1 MAEKTSIQLSELLKN
16 CYGTERQQKEGSCWF
31 DSTLEIMLN
40 ADLIGEIV
48 RANVFDY
55 GLHKDKVVPYRVKSE
70 IINKDGRLNIECFIL
85 YIILNYILFNME
97 ITNNIDFIVFQGDK
111 YEIKRKDEL
120 DMCEQNLEIFLAKTK
135 RILKDILQPNKKIK
149 KASLEKFYSSDKLTD
164 DDYGGFQYCI
174 YQLFF
179 NNISV
184 LNEFINIKIYN
195 GTSKFPE
202 AKDLFKK
209 SVFLA
214 ASLSFSEHATSVI
227 RCQDIIFYY
236 DNNAPIDILTKKR
249 NIDFGKQNI
258 DGYLKSTPEFLENF
272 WTNGLNYLKHW
283 GAYFKKE
290 NRKRQKFEYIN
301 NLRSTNINEFY
312 KDVTI
317 FERKEETTKYDKKIP
332 LIKLDDSINL
342 KDILACEFF
351 KNKSII
357 INSISSKRTE
367 TKSFV
372 NECYRI
378 FVSQMH
384 ISNKYLSKEI
394 NEESQFYQKYKKYKV
409 KYLNLLA
416 KINSKKN

>member
-1 MAEKTSIQLSELLKN
+1 
-16 CYGTERQQKEGSCWF
+16 
-31 DSTLEIMLN
+31 MLN

-55 GLHKDKVVPYRVKSE
+55 GLYKDKVVPYRVKSE
-70 IINKDGRLNIECFIL
+70 IINKDGRLSIECFIL

-120 DMCEQNLEIFLAKTK
+120 DVCEQNLEIFLVKTN
-135 RILKDILQPNKKIK
+135 RILKDILQPNGKIR

-164 DDYGGFQYCI
+164 DDYGGFQYFI

-184 LNEFINIKIYN
+184 LNKFINIKNHN

-209 SVFLA
+209 PVFLA

-227 RCQDIIFYY
+227 RCQDTIFYY

-249 NIDFGKQNI
+249 NIEFGKQNI
-258 DGYLKSTPEFLENF
+258 DGYLKPTPEFLEKF

-283 GAYFKKE
+283 GAYYKKE

-312 KDVTI
+312 KNVTI
-317 FERKEETTKYDKKIP
+317 FERKEETTKYDEEIP

-357 INSISSKRTE
+357 VNSIPSKRTE
-367 TKSFV
+367 SILFI

-378 FVSQMH
+378 FVSQMG
-384 ISNKYLSKEI
+384 ISNKYLSEG
-394 NEESQFYQKYKKYKV
+394 NNQELQFYQKYKKYKV
-409 KYLNLLA
+409 KYLNLLT
-416 KINSKKN
+416 KIS